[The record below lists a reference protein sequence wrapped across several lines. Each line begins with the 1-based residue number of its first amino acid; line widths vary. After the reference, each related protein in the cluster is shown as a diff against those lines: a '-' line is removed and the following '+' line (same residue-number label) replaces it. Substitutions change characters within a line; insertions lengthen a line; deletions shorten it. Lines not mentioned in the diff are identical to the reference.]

1 MKVDLLGFVEGIQQG
16 LGRCFSGAGLGT
28 VVALIGDHSLDMQE
42 HGVDLQLGYQVVE
55 GDDGGLYDD

>member
-1 MKVDLLGFVEGIQQG
+1 MVDLLGFAEGIQQG
-16 LGRCFSGAGLGT
+16 LGRCSSGTDLGI

>member
-1 MKVDLLGFVEGIQQG
+1 MVDLLGFAEGIQQG
-16 LGRCFSGAGLGT
+16 LGKSSSGTDPGT

-55 GDDGGLYDD
+55 GDGGALYDD